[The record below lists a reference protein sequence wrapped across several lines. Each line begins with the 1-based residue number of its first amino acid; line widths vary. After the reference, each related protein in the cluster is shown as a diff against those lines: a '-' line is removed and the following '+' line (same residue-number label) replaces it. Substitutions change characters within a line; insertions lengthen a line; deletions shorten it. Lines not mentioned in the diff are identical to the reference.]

1 MKATPG
7 AETNLVRLQKFI
19 ADCGVTSRRKA
30 ELLIEEG
37 RVKVNGEKIRAQ
49 GTKIDPKSDAVTID
63 NNPIDRSNKQN
74 LYIVL
79 NKPRAIMTTVSD
91 PEGRRTVLDL
101 LGDLTERIYPVGR
114 LDYLSEGLLILTND
128 GELANQIM
136 HPSKSVPK
144 VYEVK
149 IFGHVDTSLLK
160 KLREGVHSE
169 VGFLKPASVRV
180 TEQLAN
186 KTWLEFRLFEGKNRE
201 IRRLCDAFGLVI
213 DKLRRVS
220 IGGLN
225 INNLGVGQYDL
236 LTKQQLLKGIGFN
249 KNGEYVLE
257 DFRFHSEKKSKKLN
271 DRRVSEEKIASNE
284 KYSRY
289 KKDSYYKTLEKQKE
303 NLAKTEVKKKQV
315 KKTIKNAGVRRK
327 ALQKLDNSYRPN

>member
-1 MKATPG
+1 MQT
-7 AETNLVRLQKFI
+7 EQELVRLQKFI

-37 RVKVNGEKIRAQ
+37 RVKVNGETIRLQ
-49 GTKIDPKSDAVTID
+49 GRRINPKSDALTID
-63 NNPIDRSNKQN
+63 NNPIDKSNKQN

-79 NKPRAIMTTVSD
+79 NKPRAVMSTVSD

-114 LDYLSEGLLILTND
+114 LDYLSEGLIILTND
-128 GELANQIM
+128 GELANHII
-136 HPSKSVPK
+136 HPSKKVPK

-149 IFGHVDTSLLK
+149 IFGHVNATLLK

-201 IRRLCDAFGLVI
+201 IRRICEAFGLVI

-236 LTKQQLLKGIGFN
+236 LTKNQLLKAIGFN
-249 KNGEYVLE
+249 KHGEYVLQ
-257 DFRFHSEKKSKKLN
+257 DFRFISEKKSK
-271 DRRVSEEKIASNE
+271 RVSDKYISDEKLANNE
-284 KYSRY
+284 KFSRY
-289 KKDSYYKTLEKQKE
+289 AKGAYYKTLQKQKE
-303 NLAKTEVKKKQV
+303 NLEKTEEKKKHV

-327 ALQKLDNSYRPN
+327 ALQKLDSSYRPNR

>member
-1 MKATPG
+1 MENTDI
-7 AETNLVRLQKFI
+7 RLQKFI

-37 RVKVNGEKIRAQ
+37 RVKVNGVKIRTQ
-49 GTKIDPKSDAVTID
+49 GFKVDPKSDAVTID
-63 NNPIDRSNKQN
+63 DNPIDRSNKQN

-79 NKPRAIMTTVSD
+79 NKPRGVVTTVSD

-128 GELANQIM
+128 GALANQIM

-149 IFGHVDTSLLK
+149 VFGHVDSALLK

-186 KTWLEFRLFEGKNRE
+186 KTWIEFRLFEGKNRE
-201 IRRLCDAFGLVI
+201 IRRLCDAFGIVI

-249 KNGEYVLE
+249 KIGEYVLQ
-257 DFRFHSEKKSKKLN
+257 DFRFHSEKRSKKLN
-271 DRRVSEEKIASNE
+271 DRRVSDEKLASNE
-284 KYSRY
+284 KFSRY
-289 KKDSYYKTLEKQKE
+289 KKDAYYKTLEKQKE
-303 NLAKTEVKKKQV
+303 NLAKSEDKKKIV

-327 ALQKLDNSYRPN
+327 ALKKLDTHFKGM